1 MAKYQSHLAGLACL
15 AVFAAGCGNVSESLS
30 PDYHEKKALSA
41 AEQGDYPKAEE
52 ELKLAISLAARS
64 TGPKAGPVGRMNTE
78 LADLYRQQDKKEDA
92 DEAYRRALVVF
103 AEKPEI
109 LSDEDRKAW
118 VACLTHYA
126 ELLRATGRQDEARVR
141 ESQAQSVLEK
151 MGQAPAQTGAEA
163 GRQSAAQPAAPP
175 DAQQKAPAAGTPG
188 TQAGSTASPPAAPQS
203 ATPAGKE
210 RAAKS
215 AGAPGEKP
223 AAAGQ

>member
-1 MAKYQSHLAGLACL
+1 MIAKYQSHLAGLACL
-15 AVFAAGCGNVSESLS
+15 VVFTAGCGNVSESLS

-41 AEQGDYPKAEE
+41 VEQGDYPKAEE

-78 LADLYRQQDKKEDA
+78 LADLYKRQDKKEDA

-103 AEKPEI
+103 SEKPEI

-126 ELLRATGRQDEARVR
+126 ELLRATGREDEARVR

-151 MGQAPAQTGAEA
+151 MGEA
-163 GRQSAAQPAAPP
+163 GAQP
-175 DAQQKAPAAGTPG
+175 
-188 TQAGSTASPPAAPQS
+188 GSPASPPAATQS
-203 ATPAGKE
+203 TEPAGKAP
-210 RAAKS
+210 AAQPPAEEG
-215 AGAPGEKP
+215 AGTPQEKP
-223 AAAGQ
+223 AAPAK